1 MGINFSS
8 IEMKVIRE
16 SLYIFMFVKDVV
28 KQSFG
33 LILCVCIVVAVFHEM
48 RSSASTELSA
58 NIKHH

>member
-33 LILCVCIVVAVFHEM
+33 LILCILLPAMDLM
-48 RSSASTELSA
+48 RPYYG
-58 NIKHH
+58 N